1 MDDFWHWLNYTAVP
15 SLRCDNWYNNKRP
28 VGMRGFLGDTVSR
41 LMGFATL
48 RQLRVKKG
56 QPISM
61 FILVADRASRRLT
74 MYERYSLY
82 TLYSTRTVVQTV
94 ARESINFLAKTYKAD
109 ADIRGLRLNVV
120 F

>member
-1 MDDFWHWLNYTAVP
+1 VFRNGQIQTMDDFWHWLNYTAVP
-15 SLRCDNWYNNKRP
+15 SLRADNWYNDKRP

-56 QPISM
+56 QH
-61 FILVADRASRRLT
+61 
-74 MYERYSLY
+74 
-82 TLYSTRTVVQTV
+82 
-94 ARESINFLAKTYKAD
+94 N
-109 ADIRGLRLNVV
+109 LRQ

>member
-15 SLRCDNWYNNKRP
+15 SLRSDNWYNNKRP

-56 QPISM
+56 LLFQCLFFLQLFDDI
-61 FILVADRASRRLT
+61 
-74 MYERYSLY
+74 Y
-82 TLYSTRTVVQTV
+82 
-94 ARESINFLAKTYKAD
+94 REP
-109 ADIRGLRLNVV
+109 
-120 F
+120 